1 VNRPVTSVL
10 HIDVPLSDEDLG
22 RLEHVLEQRGD
33 PRSSAEVIA
42 RAGAIEALAL
52 ATGRASFSSVSDL
65 RAFRVLCLIEAGM
78 ELSEVE
84 SLGAA
89 IFKLTPSAARRLVN
103 SAVARY
109 RVELDTRLVE
119 HIGAALEAA
128 QWDREDERWLVMLDS
143 PTVRARVFDYLGR
156 NDLPDATR
164 VPRGPLWRFPDETFQ
179 AVRAHFGLA
188 PRAR

>member
-1 VNRPVTSVL
+1 MTSVL
-10 HIDVPLSDEDLG
+10 HIDVPLSDEDLA
-22 RLEHVLEQRGD
+22 RMEHVLDQRGD
-33 PRSSAEVIA
+33 PRRSAELIA

-52 ATGRASFSSVSDL
+52 ATGRAAFSSVSDL

-119 HIGAALEAA
+119 HIGGALEAA

-156 NDLPDATR
+156 TDLPDATR

>member
-1 VNRPVTSVL
+1 VTSVL
-10 HIDVPLSDEDLG
+10 HIDVPLSDEDLA
-22 RLEHVLEQRGD
+22 RLEHVLDRRGD
-33 PRSSAEVIA
+33 PRRSAELIA

-52 ATGRASFSSVSDL
+52 ATGRAAFSSVTDL

-109 RVELDTRLVE
+109 RVELDTKPGRA
-119 HIGAALEAA
+119 H
-128 QWDREDERWLVMLDS
+128 RR
-143 PTVRARVFDYLGR
+143 RARGGAVGQGGR
-156 NDLPDATR
+156 ALAGDARLADRPRACVRLPGPQRPAGCDPGSA
-164 VPRGPLWRFPDETFQ
+164 GPLWRFPDETFQ